1 MVNGNGNGKFPID
14 GKQRTNTPLYHMFVD
29 YLNYDGVDRAIH
41 DFQSFNSVSERGG
54 MWADNFPVER

>member
-1 MVNGNGNGKFPID
+1 
-14 GKQRTNTPLYHMFVD
+14 MFVD